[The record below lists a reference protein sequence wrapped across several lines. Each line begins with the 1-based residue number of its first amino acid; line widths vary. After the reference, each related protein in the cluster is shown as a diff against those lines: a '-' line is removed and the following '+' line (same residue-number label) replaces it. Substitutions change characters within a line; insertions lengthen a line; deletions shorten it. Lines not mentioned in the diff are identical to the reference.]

1 MGGMDLEP
9 LLRWWRA
16 QDAAFDRVEPAWW
29 GAVVSDARFPA
40 VQEANYARVETRQPV
55 GLTEVEADLGP
66 TMARIAGGR
75 SHVVVFHPD
84 AQTDLL
90 SDAGIRGERLTWD
103 LVMAASGPP
112 GDDGPAVVVDEV
124 AAFDEIA
131 ADHRDSLR
139 WFGIEDAA
147 VVDQLEAMER
157 TVMVPAGRRWLVV
170 RDRGRVVA
178 LAGLLILEGV
188 GYLDHVVSVPEAR
201 KRGYASALTARALA
215 IATASGADRT
225 YLLAEPDGAAV
236 RMYERL
242 GFRPVTQIAS
252 WISPPPAR

>member
-29 GAVVSDARFPA
+29 GAVVSDARFPT

-55 GLTEVEADLGP
+55 GLAEIEAELGP
-66 TMARIAGGR
+66 AMSRTAGGR

-84 AQTDLL
+84 AQTDLI
-90 SDAGIRGERLTWD
+90 SEASTRGERLTWD
-103 LVMAASGPP
+103 LVMAASAPP
-112 GDDGPAVVVDEV
+112 GDEITGVAVHEVV
-124 AAFDEIA
+124 AFDEIA

-147 VVDQLEAMER
+147 VVDQLETMER
-157 TVMVPAGRRWLVV
+157 TVMIPAGRRWLVV
-170 RDRGRVVA
+170 RERGHVVA

-188 GYLDHVVSVPEAR
+188 GYLDHVVTLPEGR
-201 KRGYASALTARALA
+201 NRGYASALTARALA

-225 YLLAEPDGAAV
+225 YLLAEPHGAAV
-236 RMYERL
+236 RMYDRL

-252 WISPPPAR
+252 WISPSAG